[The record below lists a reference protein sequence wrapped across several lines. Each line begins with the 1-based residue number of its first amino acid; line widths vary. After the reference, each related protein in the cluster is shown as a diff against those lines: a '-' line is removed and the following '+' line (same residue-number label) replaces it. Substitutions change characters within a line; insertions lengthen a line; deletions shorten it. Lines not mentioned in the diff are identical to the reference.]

1 MKKNYKLLA
10 TLVLSGLAGAAF
22 GVLPAEA
29 AVTVRSADGTEKS
42 LTETEFTSLYGNTH
56 THSTSGNT
64 VSISGEGTVTL
75 KGETVSPGGL
85 SYAATANTLA
95 GAYTLESKD
104 ASNNKLSV
112 TDGASV
118 SFSNA
123 LDNWIAGGISMKGAA
138 SGNQVTLSG
147 VSLNLPDDTSSLEI
161 AGGVSVSGASASAGA
176 SGNTVTLSNSTAQS
190 SYIYGGYMEYH
201 GDTSAK
207 ADAVAGVNH
216 NTVTLTNTSVSG
228 TRVYG
233 GYVSNSSSAPA
244 LNASSNTVEI
254 SNTAEKEYG
263 VFTVT
268 GGYTK
273 YGDANDNTVKITG
286 TKVTDDDEIYLTSV
300 SSDITGGETGSG
312 NADGNTVTLDTIT
325 SSGIVYGG
333 RVGNGNNVVATVNMS
348 VLPVSAEEST
358 ETDTSTEADPISTS
372 ASSNSVTITGSQV
385 EGVYGGY
392 MQYYGDTSA
401 EADAVAGVNHNTVT
415 LTNTSA
421 SGTSVY
427 GGYVLSSGSAP
438 ALNASS
444 NTVEISNTAEKEYG
458 VSTVTGG
465 YTGYGDAND
474 NTVKITGTKVTDDDE
489 IYLTSVS
496 SDITGGET
504 ESGNADGNTVTLDTI
519 TSSGIVYGGRAG
531 NCNNV
536 PEAVLMSVLA
546 VSEEESTETD
556 TSTEADPISTSAS
569 SNSVTIT
576 GSQVKGVYGGV
587 GQIGSAKGNI
597 VTITDSSVEMEAVG
611 GETGY
616 MMNCI
621 TQPGQLKDAENNQ
634 VIVNGSSTI
643 GTVVGGEAA
652 AANTFDEEYGKV
664 QTSGKSSGN
673 TVTINDGTVKNS
685 VLGGRSAMSDA
696 IGNTVNIAGGIIGT
710 ESSGTGEADDNA
722 IAIAGGFAE
731 KGQANNNTVNITGGT
746 LGAMMSL
753 YGGYSE
759 KGSSSNTLNL
769 HTKGNTVKNLNYFQ
783 NLNFYVPEGTAAG
796 ETMVTVTGNADV
808 SKAVIQAGIEKTT
821 KLAPGQAI
829 NLIYDAGGIKTDGTS
844 YSMMSGKDIVSD
856 AGFVDRKAA
865 VKKQDDNTIVV
876 YVPKDE
882 KGTIHPDTKI
892 IPEDR
897 ENGINTIKNA
907 GDLVSNAAEGAWKE
921 DHDVDAKFVPYAI
934 VGGYDLHYNTGS
946 YIDSNGMAANVGLI
960 RRIRRDGA
968 IDTVMPF
975 LEYGRSNYA
984 SFLDDGARGDGRQ
997 HYTGGGVLLRRD
1009 LDDGKY
1015 YEGAIRAG
1023 RLKGDFH
1030 GIIDSTALRYDSSA
1044 PYVAAQAGAGKI
1056 YAKDRDTYD
1065 LYGKFFWTHLGSDTA
1080 TIRNSRGEA
1089 KYEFDDINSYRTR
1102 LGMRWTRN
1110 FDKVRS
1116 LYAGIGWDY
1125 EFDSKARAFYDAYR
1139 TDTPTVK
1146 GSSEFLELGWKSKV
1160 TSDHPW
1166 GVDLKATGWTG
1177 KQEGG
1182 TLFATVSRSF

>member
-29 AVTVRSADGTEKS
+29 AVTVGSADGTEKS
-42 LTETEFTSLYGNTH
+42 LTDTEFTSLYGNKYTD
-56 THSTSGNT
+56 STSGNT
-64 VSISGEGTVTL
+64 VSISGEETVTL
-75 KGETVSPGGL
+75 KGETVSLGGS
-85 SYAATANTLA
+85 SYTASTLA
-95 GAYTLESKD
+95 GAYTLESGD

-118 SFSNA
+118 SFGNA
-123 LDNWIAGGISMKGAA
+123 TDNSIAGGISMKGAA

-147 VSLNLPDDTSSLEI
+147 VSLNVPDATTSSLKI

-190 SYIYGGYMEYH
+190 LYIYGIYGGYMQYY
-201 GDTSAK
+201 GDTSAE

-216 NTVTLTNTSVSG
+216 NTVTLTNSTAQSSYIYGIYGGYMEYYGDTSAEADTVAGVNHNTVTLTNTSASG
-228 TRVYG
+228 TSVYG
-233 GYVSNSSSAPA
+233 GYVLNSSSAPA

-268 GGYTK
+268 GGYTE
-273 YGDANDNTVKITG
+273 YGNANDNTVKITG
-286 TKVTDDDEIYLTSV
+286 TKSTDDDET
-300 SSDITGGETGSG
+300 
-312 NADGNTVTLDTIT
+312 
-325 SSGIVYGG
+325 
-333 RVGNGNNVVATVNMS
+333 
-348 VLPVSAEEST
+348 
-358 ETDTSTEADPISTS
+358 
-372 ASSNSVTITGSQV
+372 
-385 EGVYGGY
+385 
-392 MQYYGDTSA
+392 
-401 EADAVAGVNHNTVT
+401 
-415 LTNTSA
+415 
-421 SGTSVY
+421 
-427 GGYVLSSGSAP
+427 
-438 ALNASS
+438 
-444 NTVEISNTAEKEYG
+444 
-458 VSTVTGG
+458 
-465 YTGYGDAND
+465 
-474 NTVKITGTKVTDDDE
+474 
-489 IYLTSVS
+489 YLTSVS

-531 NCNNV
+531 KNGNNV
-536 PEAVLMSVLA
+536 PQAVLMSVLA
-546 VSEEESTETD
+546 VSAEESTETD

-611 GETGY
+611 GETGD
-616 MMNCI
+616 MVGWI
-621 TQPGQLKDAENNQ
+621 TQPGQPKDAENNQ

-643 GTVVGGEAA
+643 GTVVGGAA
-652 AANTFDEEYGKV
+652 AANTFDEKNDEV

-685 VLGGRSAMSDA
+685 VLGGHSAMSDA

-722 IAIAGGFAE
+722 IAGGFAE
-731 KGQANNNTVNITGGT
+731 EGQANNNTVNITGGT

-759 KGSSSNTLNL
+759 KGSSGNTLNL
-769 HTKGNTVKNLNYFQ
+769 HTKGNIVKNLGYFQ

>member
-29 AVTVRSADGTEKS
+29 AVTVGPVDGTEKP
-42 LTETEFTSLYGNTH
+42 LTNTEFTSLYGNTY
-56 THSTSGNT
+56 TGSTSGNT

-75 KGETVSPGGL
+75 
-85 SYAATANTLA
+85 NTLA
-95 GAYTLESKD
+95 GAYTLESGD

-123 LDNWIAGGISMKGAA
+123 TDNWIAGGRSMKGAA

-147 VSLNLPDDTSSLEI
+147 VSLNLPDATPSSLKI
-161 AGGVSVSGASASAGA
+161 AGG
-176 SGNTVTLSNSTAQS
+176 
-190 SYIYGGYMEYH
+190 
-201 GDTSAK
+201 
-207 ADAVAGVNH
+207 
-216 NTVTLTNTSVSG
+216 
-228 TRVYG
+228 
-233 GYVSNSSSAPA
+233 
-244 LNASSNTVEI
+244 
-254 SNTAEKEYG
+254 
-263 VFTVT
+263 
-268 GGYTK
+268 
-273 YGDANDNTVKITG
+273 
-286 TKVTDDDEIYLTSV
+286 
-300 SSDITGGETGSG
+300 ETESG

-385 EGVYGGY
+385 EGVYGGYMQYYGDTSAEADAVAGVNHNTVTLTNSTAQSSYIYGGYMQYYGDTSAEADAVAGVNHNTVTLTNSTAQSSYIYGGY

-519 TSSGIVYGGRAG
+519 TSSGIVYGGRVG
-531 NCNNV
+531 NGNNV
-536 PEAVLMSVLA
+536 VATVNMSVLP
-546 VSEEESTETD
+546 VSAEESTETD

-616 MMNCI
+616 MVGWI

-652 AANTFDEEYGKV
+652 AANTFDEKNGEV

-685 VLGGRSAMSDA
+685 VLGGHSAMSDA

-722 IAIAGGFAE
+722 IAGGFAE
-731 KGQANNNTVNITGGT
+731 EGQANNNTVNITGGT

-759 KGSSSNTLNL
+759 KGSSGNTLNL
-769 HTKGNTVKNLNYFQ
+769 HTKGNTVKNLGYFQ

>member
-29 AVTVRSADGTEKS
+29 AVTVGSADGTEKS
-42 LTETEFTSLYGNTH
+42 LTNTEFTSLYGNKYTD
-56 THSTSGNT
+56 STSGNT

-75 KGETVSPGGL
+75 KGETVSPGGS
-85 SYAATANTLA
+85 SYTASTLA
-95 GAYTLESKD
+95 GAYTLESGD

-123 LDNWIAGGISMKGAA
+123 TDNWIAGGISMKGAA

-147 VSLNLPDDTSSLEI
+147 VSLNLPDATTSSLKI
-161 AGGVSVSGASASAGA
+161 AGGVSGASASASA

-190 SYIYGGYMEYH
+190 SYIYGGYGGYMEYY
-201 GDTSAK
+201 GDTSAEADAGVNHNTVTLTNSTAQSSYIYGGYMEYYGDTSAEADAVAGVNHNTVTLTNSTAQSSDIYGGYMK
-207 ADAVAGVNH
+207 YYGDTSAEADAVAGVNH
-216 NTVTLTNTSVSG
+216 NTVTLTNTSASG

-233 GYVSNSSSAPA
+233 GGVYGGYVVPTIATF
-244 LNASSNTVEI
+244 LNDSSNTVEI
-254 SNTAEKEYG
+254 SNTAEKKYG
-263 VFTVT
+263 VST
-268 GGYTK
+268 
-273 YGDANDNTVKITG
+273 
-286 TKVTDDDEIYLTSV
+286 
-300 SSDITGGETGSG
+300 
-312 NADGNTVTLDTIT
+312 
-325 SSGIVYGG
+325 
-333 RVGNGNNVVATVNMS
+333 
-348 VLPVSAEEST
+348 EEST

-385 EGVYGGY
+385 E
-392 MQYYGDTSA
+392 
-401 EADAVAGVNHNTVT
+401 
-415 LTNTSA
+415 
-421 SGTSVY
+421 
-427 GGYVLSSGSAP
+427 
-438 ALNASS
+438 
-444 NTVEISNTAEKEYG
+444 
-458 VSTVTGG
+458 
-465 YTGYGDAND
+465 
-474 NTVKITGTKVTDDDE
+474 
-489 IYLTSVS
+489 
-496 SDITGGET
+496 
-504 ESGNADGNTVTLDTI
+504 
-519 TSSGIVYGGRAG
+519 
-531 NCNNV
+531 
-536 PEAVLMSVLA
+536 
-546 VSEEESTETD
+546 
-556 TSTEADPISTSAS
+556 
-569 SNSVTIT
+569 
-576 GSQVKGVYGGV
+576 GVYGGV

-616 MMNCI
+616 MMNWI

-652 AANTFDEEYGKV
+652 AANTFDNEDKEYNEV

-685 VLGGRSAMSDA
+685 VLGGHSAMSDA

-710 ESSGTGEADDNA
+710 ESSGTGEADDN
-722 IAIAGGFAE
+722 AIAGGFAE

-759 KGSSSNTLNL
+759 KGSSGNTLNL
-769 HTKGNTVKNLNYFQ
+769 HTKGNTVKNLGYFQ

-865 VKKQDDNTIVV
+865 VKKQDDSTIVV

>member
-29 AVTVRSADGTEKS
+29 AVTVGPVDGTEKP
-42 LTETEFTSLYGNTH
+42 LTNTEFTSLYGNTY
-56 THSTSGNT
+56 TGSTSGNT

-75 KGETVSPGGL
+75 
-85 SYAATANTLA
+85 NTLA
-95 GAYTLESKD
+95 GAYTLESGD

-123 LDNWIAGGISMKGAA
+123 TDNWIAGGRSMKGAA

-147 VSLNLPDDTSSLEI
+147 VSLNLPDATPSSLKI
-161 AGGVSVSGASASAGA
+161 AGG
-176 SGNTVTLSNSTAQS
+176 
-190 SYIYGGYMEYH
+190 
-201 GDTSAK
+201 
-207 ADAVAGVNH
+207 
-216 NTVTLTNTSVSG
+216 
-228 TRVYG
+228 
-233 GYVSNSSSAPA
+233 
-244 LNASSNTVEI
+244 
-254 SNTAEKEYG
+254 
-263 VFTVT
+263 
-268 GGYTK
+268 
-273 YGDANDNTVKITG
+273 
-286 TKVTDDDEIYLTSV
+286 
-300 SSDITGGETGSG
+300 ETESG

-358 ETDTSTEADPISTS
+358 ETDTSKEADPISTS
-372 ASSNSVTITGSQV
+372 ASRNSVTITGSQV
-385 EGVYGGY
+385 E
-392 MQYYGDTSA
+392 
-401 EADAVAGVNHNTVT
+401 
-415 LTNTSA
+415 
-421 SGTSVY
+421 
-427 GGYVLSSGSAP
+427 
-438 ALNASS
+438 
-444 NTVEISNTAEKEYG
+444 
-458 VSTVTGG
+458 
-465 YTGYGDAND
+465 
-474 NTVKITGTKVTDDDE
+474 
-489 IYLTSVS
+489 
-496 SDITGGET
+496 
-504 ESGNADGNTVTLDTI
+504 
-519 TSSGIVYGGRAG
+519 
-531 NCNNV
+531 
-536 PEAVLMSVLA
+536 
-546 VSEEESTETD
+546 
-556 TSTEADPISTSAS
+556 
-569 SNSVTIT
+569 
-576 GSQVKGVYGGV
+576 GVYGGV

-611 GETGY
+611 GETGGW
-616 MMNCI
+616 I
-621 TQPGQLKDAENNQ
+621 RQPGQLKDAENNQ

-652 AANTFDEEYGKV
+652 AANTFYDGV

-685 VLGGRSAMSDA
+685 VLGGHSAMSDA

-710 ESSGTGEADDNA
+710 ESSGTADDN
-722 IAIAGGFAE
+722 AIAGGFAE
-731 KGQANNNTVNITGGT
+731 EGQANNNTVNITGGT

-769 HTKGNTVKNLNYFQ
+769 HTKGNTVKNLGYFQ

-1116 LYAGIGWDY
+1116 LYVGIGWDY

>member
-1 MKKNYKLLA
+1 MPEASLLA
-10 TLVLSGLAGAAF
+10 TFVLSGLAGAAF

-29 AVTVRSADGTEKS
+29 AVTVRSADGTETS
-42 LTETEFTSLYGNTH
+42 LTKTEFTGTSLYGNTY
-56 THSTSGNT
+56 TNST
-64 VSISGEGTVTL
+64 
-75 KGETVSPGGL
+75 
-85 SYAATANTLA
+85 
-95 GAYTLESKD
+95 
-104 ASNNKLSV
+104 
-112 TDGASV
+112 
-118 SFSNA
+118 
-123 LDNWIAGGISMKGAA
+123 
-138 SGNQVTLSG
+138 
-147 VSLNLPDDTSSLEI
+147 
-161 AGGVSVSGASASAGA
+161 

-190 SYIYGGYMEYH
+190 SDIYGGYMEYN
-201 GDTSAK
+201 GDTSAE

-216 NTVTLTNTSVSG
+216 NTVTLTNSTAQSSYI
-228 TRVYG
+228 YG
-233 GYVSNSSSAPA
+233 G
-244 LNASSNTVEI
+244 
-254 SNTAEKEYG
+254 
-263 VFTVT
+263 
-268 GGYTK
+268 
-273 YGDANDNTVKITG
+273 
-286 TKVTDDDEIYLTSV
+286 
-300 SSDITGGETGSG
+300 
-312 NADGNTVTLDTIT
+312 
-325 SSGIVYGG
+325 
-333 RVGNGNNVVATVNMS
+333 
-348 VLPVSAEEST
+348 
-358 ETDTSTEADPISTS
+358 
-372 ASSNSVTITGSQV
+372 
-385 EGVYGGY
+385 YGGY
-392 MQYYGDTSA
+392 MEYYGDTSA

-421 SGTSVY
+421 SGTRVYGGLY
-427 GGYVLSSGSAP
+427 GGYVVPTIATF
-438 ALNASS
+438 LNDSS

-465 YTGYGDAND
+465 YTEYGDAND

-496 SDITGGET
+496 S
-504 ESGNADGNTVTLDTI
+504 
-519 TSSGIVYGGRAG
+519 
-531 NCNNV
+531 
-536 PEAVLMSVLA
+536 
-546 VSEEESTETD
+546 
-556 TSTEADPISTSAS
+556 
-569 SNSVTIT
+569 NSVTIT
-576 GSQVKGVYGGV
+576 GSQVEGVYGGV

-616 MMNCI
+616 MMNWI

-652 AANTFDEEYGKV
+652 AANTFDNEDKEYNEV
-664 QTSGKSSGN
+664 QTSGKSSGNTVGN

-685 VLGGRSAMSDA
+685 VLGGHSAMSDA

-710 ESSGTGEADDNA
+710 ESSGTGEADYN
-722 IAIAGGFAE
+722 AIAGGFAE

-759 KGSSSNTLNL
+759 KGSSGNTLNL
-769 HTKGNTVKNLNYFQ
+769 HTKGNTVKNLGYFQ

-1030 GIIDSTALRYDSSA
+1030 GIIDSTVLRYDSSA

>member
-29 AVTVRSADGTEKS
+29 AVTVGPVDGTEKP
-42 LTETEFTSLYGNTH
+42 LTNREFTSLYGNTY
-56 THSTSGNT
+56 TGSTSGNT

-75 KGETVSPGGL
+75 
-85 SYAATANTLA
+85 NTLA
-95 GAYTLESKD
+95 GAYTLESGD

-123 LDNWIAGGISMKGAA
+123 TDNWIAGGRSMKGAA

-147 VSLNLPDDTSSLEI
+147 VSLNLPDATPSSLKI
-161 AGGVSVSGASASAGA
+161 AGG
-176 SGNTVTLSNSTAQS
+176 
-190 SYIYGGYMEYH
+190 
-201 GDTSAK
+201 
-207 ADAVAGVNH
+207 
-216 NTVTLTNTSVSG
+216 
-228 TRVYG
+228 
-233 GYVSNSSSAPA
+233 
-244 LNASSNTVEI
+244 
-254 SNTAEKEYG
+254 
-263 VFTVT
+263 
-268 GGYTK
+268 
-273 YGDANDNTVKITG
+273 
-286 TKVTDDDEIYLTSV
+286 
-300 SSDITGGETGSG
+300 ETESG

-415 LTNTSA
+415 LTNSTAQSSYIYGIYGGYMQYYRDTSAEADAVAGVNHNTVTLTNTSA
-421 SGTSVY
+421 SGTRVYGGYMKYYGDTSAEADAGVNHNTVTLTNTSASGTRVYGGYMKYYGDTSAEADAGVNHNTVTLTNSTAQSSDIYGGYMQYYGDTSAEADAGVNHNTVTLTNTSASGTRVY
-427 GGYVLSSGSAP
+427 GGYVAAP
-438 ALNASS
+438 PPTLTFLNCSS
-444 NTVEISNTAEKEYG
+444 NTVEISNTAEKKYG
-458 VSTVTGG
+458 VST
-465 YTGYGDAND
+465 
-474 NTVKITGTKVTDDDE
+474 
-489 IYLTSVS
+489 
-496 SDITGGET
+496 
-504 ESGNADGNTVTLDTI
+504 
-519 TSSGIVYGGRAG
+519 
-531 NCNNV
+531 
-536 PEAVLMSVLA
+536 
-546 VSEEESTETD
+546 EESTETD

-576 GSQVKGVYGGV
+576 GSQVEGVYGGV

-611 GETGY
+611 GETGD
-616 MMNCI
+616 MVGWI

-643 GTVVGGEAA
+643 GTVVGETGDMVGWNTQPVQLKDAENNQVIVNGSSTIGTVAGGFA
-652 AANTFDEEYGKV
+652 EEGQANN
-664 QTSGKSSGN
+664 N

-685 VLGGRSAMSDA
+685 VLGGHSAMSDA

-722 IAIAGGFAE
+722 IAGGFAE
-731 KGQANNNTVNITGGT
+731 EGQANNNTVNITGGT

-759 KGSSSNTLNL
+759 KGSSSNALNL
-769 HTKGNTVKNLNYFQ
+769 HTKGNTVKNLGYFQ

-934 VGGYDLHYNTGS
+934 VVGYDLHYNTGS

>member
-1 MKKNYKLLA
+1 MEYYGD
-10 TLVLSGLAGAAF
+10 TS
-22 GVLPAEA
+22 AEA
-29 AVTVRSADGTEKS
+29 D
-42 LTETEFTSLYGNTH
+42 
-56 THSTSGNT
+56 
-64 VSISGEGTVTL
+64 
-75 KGETVSPGGL
+75 
-85 SYAATANTLA
+85 A
-95 GAYTLESKD
+95 GV
-104 ASNNKLSV
+104 NH
-112 TDGASV
+112 
-118 SFSNA
+118 
-123 LDNWIAGGISMKGAA
+123 
-138 SGNQVTLSG
+138 
-147 VSLNLPDDTSSLEI
+147 
-161 AGGVSVSGASASAGA
+161 
-176 SGNTVTLSNSTAQS
+176 NTVTLTNSTAQS
-190 SYIYGGYMEYH
+190 SDIYGGYMEYY
-201 GDTSAK
+201 GDTSAE
-207 ADAVAGVNH
+207 ADAGVNH
-216 NTVTLTNTSVSG
+216 NTVTLTNTSASG

-233 GYVSNSSSAPA
+233 GYVAQHPIPTL
-244 LNASSNTVEI
+244 LNYSSNTV
-254 SNTAEKEYG
+254 
-263 VFTVT
+263 
-268 GGYTK
+268 TK
-273 YGDANDNTVKITG
+273 
-286 TKVTDDDEIYLTSV
+286 
-300 SSDITGGETGSG
+300 
-312 NADGNTVTLDTIT
+312 
-325 SSGIVYGG
+325 
-333 RVGNGNNVVATVNMS
+333 
-348 VLPVSAEEST
+348 
-358 ETDTSTEADPISTS
+358 ADPISTS

-385 EGVYGGY
+385 EGVYGG
-392 MQYYGDTSA
+392 
-401 EADAVAGVNHNTVT
+401 
-415 LTNTSA
+415 
-421 SGTSVY
+421 
-427 GGYVLSSGSAP
+427 
-438 ALNASS
+438 
-444 NTVEISNTAEKEYG
+444 
-458 VSTVTGG
+458 
-465 YTGYGDAND
+465 
-474 NTVKITGTKVTDDDE
+474 
-489 IYLTSVS
+489 
-496 SDITGGET
+496 
-504 ESGNADGNTVTLDTI
+504 
-519 TSSGIVYGGRAG
+519 
-531 NCNNV
+531 
-536 PEAVLMSVLA
+536 
-546 VSEEESTETD
+546 
-556 TSTEADPISTSAS
+556 
-569 SNSVTIT
+569 
-576 GSQVKGVYGGV
+576 V
-587 GQIGSAKGNI
+587 GQIGSAK
-597 VTITDSSVEMEAVG
+597 
-611 GETGY
+611 
-616 MMNCI
+616 
-621 TQPGQLKDAENNQ
+621 
-634 VIVNGSSTI
+634 
-643 GTVVGGEAA
+643 
-652 AANTFDEEYGKV
+652 
-664 QTSGKSSGN
+664 GN

-685 VLGGRSAMSDA
+685 VLGGHSAMSDA

-722 IAIAGGFAE
+722 IAGGFAE
-731 KGQANNNTVNITGGT
+731 EGQANNNTVNITGGT

-759 KGSSSNTLNL
+759 KGSSNTLNL
-769 HTKGNTVKNLNYFQ
+769 HTKGNTVENLGYFQ

-829 NLIYDAGGIKTDGTS
+829 NLIYDADGIKTDGTS

>member
-1 MKKNYKLLA
+1 M
-10 TLVLSGLAGAAF
+10 
-22 GVLPAEA
+22 
-29 AVTVRSADGTEKS
+29 
-42 LTETEFTSLYGNTH
+42 
-56 THSTSGNT
+56 
-64 VSISGEGTVTL
+64 
-75 KGETVSPGGL
+75 
-85 SYAATANTLA
+85 
-95 GAYTLESKD
+95 
-104 ASNNKLSV
+104 
-112 TDGASV
+112 
-118 SFSNA
+118 
-123 LDNWIAGGISMKGAA
+123 
-138 SGNQVTLSG
+138 
-147 VSLNLPDDTSSLEI
+147 
-161 AGGVSVSGASASAGA
+161 
-176 SGNTVTLSNSTAQS
+176 
-190 SYIYGGYMEYH
+190 
-201 GDTSAK
+201 
-207 ADAVAGVNH
+207 
-216 NTVTLTNTSVSG
+216 
-228 TRVYG
+228 
-233 GYVSNSSSAPA
+233 
-244 LNASSNTVEI
+244 
-254 SNTAEKEYG
+254 
-263 VFTVT
+263 
-268 GGYTK
+268 
-273 YGDANDNTVKITG
+273 
-286 TKVTDDDEIYLTSV
+286 
-300 SSDITGGETGSG
+300 
-312 NADGNTVTLDTIT
+312 
-325 SSGIVYGG
+325 
-333 RVGNGNNVVATVNMS
+333 
-348 VLPVSAEEST
+348 
-358 ETDTSTEADPISTS
+358 
-372 ASSNSVTITGSQV
+372 
-385 EGVYGGY
+385 
-392 MQYYGDTSA
+392 
-401 EADAVAGVNHNTVT
+401 
-415 LTNTSA
+415 
-421 SGTSVY
+421 
-427 GGYVLSSGSAP
+427 
-438 ALNASS
+438 
-444 NTVEISNTAEKEYG
+444 YG

-474 NTVKITGTKVTDDDE
+474 NTVKITGTKGTDDDE

-519 TSSGIVYGGRAG
+519 TSSGIVYGGRAVKG
-531 NCNNV
+531 NNF

-546 VSEEESTETD
+546 VSPEGSTETD
-556 TSTEADPISTSAS
+556 TSAS

-616 MMNCI
+616 MMNWI

-643 GTVVGGEAA
+643 GTVVGGVGQIGSA
-652 AANTFDEEYGKV
+652 K
-664 QTSGKSSGN
+664 GN
-673 TVTINDGTVKNS
+673 IVTINDGTVKNS
-685 VLGGRSAMSDA
+685 VLGGHSAMSDA

-710 ESSGTGEADDNA
+710 ESSGTGKADDN
-722 IAIAGGFAE
+722 AIAGGFAE
-731 KGQANNNTVNITGGT
+731 EGQANNNTVNITGGT

-759 KGSSSNTLNL
+759 KGSSGNTLNL
-769 HTKGNTVKNLNYFQ
+769 HTKGNTVKNLGYFQ

>member
-29 AVTVRSADGTEKS
+29 AVTVGPVDGTEKP
-42 LTETEFTSLYGNTH
+42 LTNTEFTSLYGNTY
-56 THSTSGNT
+56 TGSTSGNT

-75 KGETVSPGGL
+75 
-85 SYAATANTLA
+85 NTLA
-95 GAYTLESKD
+95 GAYTLESGD

-123 LDNWIAGGISMKGAA
+123 TDNWIAGGRSMKGAA

-147 VSLNLPDDTSSLEI
+147 VSLNLPDATPSSLKI
-161 AGGVSVSGASASAGA
+161 AGG
-176 SGNTVTLSNSTAQS
+176 
-190 SYIYGGYMEYH
+190 
-201 GDTSAK
+201 
-207 ADAVAGVNH
+207 
-216 NTVTLTNTSVSG
+216 
-228 TRVYG
+228 
-233 GYVSNSSSAPA
+233 
-244 LNASSNTVEI
+244 
-254 SNTAEKEYG
+254 
-263 VFTVT
+263 
-268 GGYTK
+268 
-273 YGDANDNTVKITG
+273 
-286 TKVTDDDEIYLTSV
+286 
-300 SSDITGGETGSG
+300 ETESG

-385 EGVYGGY
+385 EGVYGGYMQYYGDTSAEADAVAGVNHNTVTLTNSTAQSSDIYGGYMQYYRDTSAEADAVAGVNHNTVTLTNSTAQSSYIYGGY

-519 TSSGIVYGGRAG
+519 ASSGIVYGGRAG
-531 NCNNV
+531 NGNNV
-536 PEAVLMSVLA
+536 AEAVLMSVLA
-546 VSEEESTETD
+546 VSTEESTGTD

-616 MMNCI
+616 MVGWI

-652 AANTFDEEYGKV
+652 AANTFDEKNGEV

-685 VLGGRSAMSDA
+685 VLGGHSAMSDA

-722 IAIAGGFAE
+722 IAGGFAE
-731 KGQANNNTVNITGGT
+731 EGQANNNTVNITGGT

-759 KGSSSNTLNL
+759 KGSSGNTLNL
-769 HTKGNTVKNLNYFQ
+769 HTKGNTVKNLGYFQ

-865 VKKQDDNTIVV
+865 VKKQDDSTIVV

>member
-29 AVTVRSADGTEKS
+29 AVTVGPVDGTEKP
-42 LTETEFTSLYGNTH
+42 LTNTEFTSLYGNTY
-56 THSTSGNT
+56 TGSTSGNT

-75 KGETVSPGGL
+75 
-85 SYAATANTLA
+85 NTLA
-95 GAYTLESKD
+95 GAYTLESGD

-123 LDNWIAGGISMKGAA
+123 TDNWIAGGRSMKGAA

-147 VSLNLPDDTSSLEI
+147 VSLNLPDATPSSLKI
-161 AGGVSVSGASASAGA
+161 AGG
-176 SGNTVTLSNSTAQS
+176 
-190 SYIYGGYMEYH
+190 
-201 GDTSAK
+201 
-207 ADAVAGVNH
+207 
-216 NTVTLTNTSVSG
+216 
-228 TRVYG
+228 
-233 GYVSNSSSAPA
+233 
-244 LNASSNTVEI
+244 
-254 SNTAEKEYG
+254 
-263 VFTVT
+263 
-268 GGYTK
+268 
-273 YGDANDNTVKITG
+273 
-286 TKVTDDDEIYLTSV
+286 
-300 SSDITGGETGSG
+300 ETESG

-385 EGVYGGY
+385 EGVYGG
-392 MQYYGDTSA
+392 
-401 EADAVAGVNHNTVT
+401 
-415 LTNTSA
+415 
-421 SGTSVY
+421 
-427 GGYVLSSGSAP
+427 
-438 ALNASS
+438 
-444 NTVEISNTAEKEYG
+444 
-458 VSTVTGG
+458 
-465 YTGYGDAND
+465 
-474 NTVKITGTKVTDDDE
+474 
-489 IYLTSVS
+489 
-496 SDITGGET
+496 
-504 ESGNADGNTVTLDTI
+504 
-519 TSSGIVYGGRAG
+519 
-531 NCNNV
+531 
-536 PEAVLMSVLA
+536 
-546 VSEEESTETD
+546 
-556 TSTEADPISTSAS
+556 
-569 SNSVTIT
+569 
-576 GSQVKGVYGGV
+576 V

-616 MMNCI
+616 MVGWI

-652 AANTFDEEYGKV
+652 AANTFDFDNEDKEYNEV

-685 VLGGRSAMSDA
+685 VLGGHSAMSDA

-710 ESSGTGEADDNA
+710 ESSGTGEADDN
-722 IAIAGGFAE
+722 AIAGGFAE

-759 KGSSSNTLNL
+759 KGSSGNTLNL
-769 HTKGNTVKNLNYFQ
+769 HTKGNTVKNLGYFQ

-865 VKKQDDNTIVV
+865 VKKQDDSTIVV

>member
-29 AVTVRSADGTEKS
+29 AVTVGPVDGTEKP
-42 LTETEFTSLYGNTH
+42 LTNTEFTSLYGNTY
-56 THSTSGNT
+56 TGSTSGNT

-75 KGETVSPGGL
+75 
-85 SYAATANTLA
+85 NTLA
-95 GAYTLESKD
+95 GAYTLESGD

-123 LDNWIAGGISMKGAA
+123 TDNWIAGGRSMKGAA

-147 VSLNLPDDTSSLEI
+147 VSLNLPDATPSSLKI
-161 AGGVSVSGASASAGA
+161 AGG
-176 SGNTVTLSNSTAQS
+176 
-190 SYIYGGYMEYH
+190 
-201 GDTSAK
+201 
-207 ADAVAGVNH
+207 
-216 NTVTLTNTSVSG
+216 
-228 TRVYG
+228 
-233 GYVSNSSSAPA
+233 
-244 LNASSNTVEI
+244 
-254 SNTAEKEYG
+254 
-263 VFTVT
+263 
-268 GGYTK
+268 
-273 YGDANDNTVKITG
+273 
-286 TKVTDDDEIYLTSV
+286 
-300 SSDITGGETGSG
+300 ETESG

-465 YTGYGDAND
+465 YTGYGDANG

-519 TSSGIVYGGRAG
+519 ASSGIVYGGRAG
-531 NCNNV
+531 NGNNV
-536 PEAVLMSVLA
+536 AEAVLMSVLA
-546 VSEEESTETD
+546 VSTEESTGTD

-616 MMNCI
+616 MVGWI

-652 AANTFDEEYGKV
+652 AANTFDEKNGEV

-685 VLGGRSAMSDA
+685 VLGGHSAMSDA

-722 IAIAGGFAE
+722 IAGGFAE
-731 KGQANNNTVNITGGT
+731 EGQANNNTVNITGGT

-759 KGSSSNTLNL
+759 KGSSGNTLNL
-769 HTKGNTVKNLNYFQ
+769 HTKGNTVKNLGYFQ

>member
-1 MKKNYKLLA
+1 M
-10 TLVLSGLAGAAF
+10 
-22 GVLPAEA
+22 LPAEA
-29 AVTVRSADGTEKS
+29 AVTVGPVDGTEKP
-42 LTETEFTSLYGNTH
+42 LTNTEFTSLYGNTY
-56 THSTSGNT
+56 TGSTSGNT

-75 KGETVSPGGL
+75 
-85 SYAATANTLA
+85 NTLA
-95 GAYTLESKD
+95 GAYTLESGD

-123 LDNWIAGGISMKGAA
+123 TDNWIAGGRSMKGAA

-147 VSLNLPDDTSSLEI
+147 VSLNLPDATPSSLKI
-161 AGGVSVSGASASAGA
+161 AGG
-176 SGNTVTLSNSTAQS
+176 
-190 SYIYGGYMEYH
+190 
-201 GDTSAK
+201 
-207 ADAVAGVNH
+207 
-216 NTVTLTNTSVSG
+216 
-228 TRVYG
+228 
-233 GYVSNSSSAPA
+233 
-244 LNASSNTVEI
+244 
-254 SNTAEKEYG
+254 
-263 VFTVT
+263 
-268 GGYTK
+268 
-273 YGDANDNTVKITG
+273 
-286 TKVTDDDEIYLTSV
+286 
-300 SSDITGGETGSG
+300 ETESG

-519 TSSGIVYGGRAG
+519 ASSGIVYGGRAG
-531 NCNNV
+531 NGNNV
-536 PEAVLMSVLA
+536 AEAVLMSVLA
-546 VSEEESTETD
+546 VSTEESTGTD

-616 MMNCI
+616 MVGWI

-652 AANTFDEEYGKV
+652 AANTFDEKNGEV

-685 VLGGRSAMSDA
+685 VLGGHSAMSDA

-722 IAIAGGFAE
+722 IAGGFAE
-731 KGQANNNTVNITGGT
+731 EGQANNNTVNITGGT

-759 KGSSSNTLNL
+759 KGSSGNTLNL
-769 HTKGNTVKNLNYFQ
+769 HTKGNTVKNLGYFQ

>member
-29 AVTVRSADGTEKS
+29 AVTVGPVDGTEKP
-42 LTETEFTSLYGNTH
+42 LTNTEFTSLYGNTY
-56 THSTSGNT
+56 TGSTSGNT

-75 KGETVSPGGL
+75 
-85 SYAATANTLA
+85 NTLA
-95 GAYTLESKD
+95 GAYTLESGD

-123 LDNWIAGGISMKGAA
+123 TDNWIAGGRSMKGAA

-147 VSLNLPDDTSSLEI
+147 VSLNLPDATPSSLKI
-161 AGGVSVSGASASAGA
+161 AGG
-176 SGNTVTLSNSTAQS
+176 
-190 SYIYGGYMEYH
+190 
-201 GDTSAK
+201 
-207 ADAVAGVNH
+207 
-216 NTVTLTNTSVSG
+216 
-228 TRVYG
+228 
-233 GYVSNSSSAPA
+233 
-244 LNASSNTVEI
+244 
-254 SNTAEKEYG
+254 
-263 VFTVT
+263 
-268 GGYTK
+268 
-273 YGDANDNTVKITG
+273 
-286 TKVTDDDEIYLTSV
+286 
-300 SSDITGGETGSG
+300 ETESG

-385 EGVYGGY
+385 EGVYGGYMQYYGDTSAEADAVAGVNHNTVTLTNSTAQSSYIYGGY

-519 TSSGIVYGGRAG
+519 ASSGIVYGGRAG
-531 NCNNV
+531 NGNNV
-536 PEAVLMSVLA
+536 AEAVLMSVLA
-546 VSEEESTETD
+546 VSTEESTGTD

-616 MMNCI
+616 MVGWI

-652 AANTFDEEYGKV
+652 AANTFDEKNGEV

-685 VLGGRSAMSDA
+685 VLGGHSAMSDA

-722 IAIAGGFAE
+722 IAGGFAE
-731 KGQANNNTVNITGGT
+731 EGQANNNTVNITGGT

-759 KGSSSNTLNL
+759 KGSSGNTLNL
-769 HTKGNTVKNLNYFQ
+769 HTKGNTVKNLGYFQ

-865 VKKQDDNTIVV
+865 VKKQDDSTIVV

>member
-29 AVTVRSADGTEKS
+29 AVTVGSADGTEKS
-42 LTETEFTSLYGNTH
+42 LTNTEFTSLYGNKYTD
-56 THSTSGNT
+56 STSGNT

-75 KGETVSPGGL
+75 KGETVSPGGS
-85 SYAATANTLA
+85 SYTASTLA
-95 GAYTLESKD
+95 GAYTLESGD

-123 LDNWIAGGISMKGAA
+123 TGNWIAGGISMKGAA

-147 VSLNLPDDTSSLEI
+147 VSLNLPDATTSSLEI
-161 AGGVSVSGASASAGA
+161 AGGVSGASASASA

-190 SYIYGGYMEYH
+190 SYIYGGYME
-201 GDTSAK
+201 
-207 ADAVAGVNH
+207 
-216 NTVTLTNTSVSG
+216 
-228 TRVYG
+228 
-233 GYVSNSSSAPA
+233 
-244 LNASSNTVEI
+244 
-254 SNTAEKEYG
+254 
-263 VFTVT
+263 
-268 GGYTK
+268 
-273 YGDANDNTVKITG
+273 
-286 TKVTDDDEIYLTSV
+286 
-300 SSDITGGETGSG
+300 
-312 NADGNTVTLDTIT
+312 
-325 SSGIVYGG
+325 
-333 RVGNGNNVVATVNMS
+333 
-348 VLPVSAEEST
+348 
-358 ETDTSTEADPISTS
+358 
-372 ASSNSVTITGSQV
+372 
-385 EGVYGGY
+385 
-392 MQYYGDTSA
+392 YYGDTSA

-427 GGYVLSSGSAP
+427 GGYVSSSSSAP

-458 VSTVTGG
+458 VFTVTGG
-465 YTGYGDAND
+465 CTEYGDAND

-496 SDITGGET
+496 SDITGRET

-531 NCNNV
+531 NGNNV
-536 PEAVLMSVLA
+536 AEEAVLMSVLA
-546 VSEEESTETD
+546 VSAEESTETD

-611 GETGY
+611 GETGD
-616 MMNCI
+616 MVGWI

-652 AANTFDEEYGKV
+652 AANTFDEKYDEV

-685 VLGGRSAMSDA
+685 VLGGHSAMSDA

-722 IAIAGGFAE
+722 IAGGFAE
-731 KGQANNNTVNITGGT
+731 EGQANNNTVNITGGT

-769 HTKGNTVKNLNYFQ
+769 HTKGNTVKNLGYFQ

>member
-29 AVTVRSADGTEKS
+29 AVTVGPVDGTEKP
-42 LTETEFTSLYGNTH
+42 LTNTEFTSLYGNTY
-56 THSTSGNT
+56 TGSTSGNT

-75 KGETVSPGGL
+75 
-85 SYAATANTLA
+85 NTLA
-95 GAYTLESKD
+95 GAYTLESGD

-123 LDNWIAGGISMKGAA
+123 TDNWIAGGRSMKGAA

-147 VSLNLPDDTSSLEI
+147 VSLNLPDATPSSLKI
-161 AGGVSVSGASASAGA
+161 AGG
-176 SGNTVTLSNSTAQS
+176 
-190 SYIYGGYMEYH
+190 
-201 GDTSAK
+201 
-207 ADAVAGVNH
+207 
-216 NTVTLTNTSVSG
+216 
-228 TRVYG
+228 
-233 GYVSNSSSAPA
+233 
-244 LNASSNTVEI
+244 
-254 SNTAEKEYG
+254 
-263 VFTVT
+263 
-268 GGYTK
+268 
-273 YGDANDNTVKITG
+273 
-286 TKVTDDDEIYLTSV
+286 
-300 SSDITGGETGSG
+300 ETESG
-312 NADGNTVTLDTIT
+312 NADGNTVTLDTIA

-333 RVGNGNNVVATVNMS
+333 RAGNGNNVAEAVLMS
-348 VLPVSAEEST
+348 VLAVSTEEST
-358 ETDTSTEADPISTS
+358 GTDTSTEADPISTS

-385 EGVYGGY
+385 EGVYGGYMQYYGDTSAEADAVAGVNHNTVTLTNSTAQSSYIYGGY

-519 TSSGIVYGGRAG
+519 ASSGIVYGGRAG
-531 NCNNV
+531 NGNNV
-536 PEAVLMSVLA
+536 AEAVLMSVLA
-546 VSEEESTETD
+546 VSTEESTGTD

-616 MMNCI
+616 MVGWI

-652 AANTFDEEYGKV
+652 AANTFDEKNGEV

-685 VLGGRSAMSDA
+685 VLGGHSAMSDA

-722 IAIAGGFAE
+722 IAGGFAE
-731 KGQANNNTVNITGGT
+731 EGQANNNTVNITGGT

-759 KGSSSNTLNL
+759 KGSSGNTLNL
-769 HTKGNTVKNLNYFQ
+769 HTKGNTVKNLGYFQ

-1116 LYAGIGWDY
+1116 LYADIGWDY

>member
-29 AVTVRSADGTEKS
+29 AVTVGSADGTEKS
-42 LTETEFTSLYGNTH
+42 LTNTEFTSLYGNKYTD
-56 THSTSGNT
+56 STSGNT

-75 KGETVSPGGL
+75 KGETVSPGGS
-85 SYAATANTLA
+85 SYTDSTLA
-95 GAYTLESKD
+95 GAYTLESGD

-123 LDNWIAGGISMKGAA
+123 TGIWIAGGISMKGAA

-147 VSLNLPDDTSSLEI
+147 VSLNLPDATTSSLEI
-161 AGGVSVSGASASAGA
+161 AGGVSGASASASA

-190 SYIYGGYMEYH
+190 SCIYGGYIKYY
-201 GDTSAK
+201 GDTSAE

-216 NTVTLTNTSVSG
+216 NTVTLTNSTAQSSDIYGGYGGDMEYYGDTSAEADAGVNHNTVTLTNTSASG
-228 TRVYG
+228 TSVYG
-233 GYVSNSSSAPA
+233 GYVSSSSSAPA

-268 GGYTK
+268 GGCTE

-300 SSDITGGETGSG
+300 SGDITGGKTESG

-333 RVGNGNNVVATVNMS
+333 YGDYMGYYGDTSAEADAGVNHNTVTLTNSTAQSSYIYGGYMEYYGDTSAEADAVAGVNHNTVTLTNTSASGTRVYGGYVAQHPIPTLLNHSSNTVEISNTAEKKYG
-348 VLPVSAEEST
+348 VSTEEST

-385 EGVYGGY
+385 E
-392 MQYYGDTSA
+392 
-401 EADAVAGVNHNTVT
+401 
-415 LTNTSA
+415 
-421 SGTSVY
+421 
-427 GGYVLSSGSAP
+427 
-438 ALNASS
+438 
-444 NTVEISNTAEKEYG
+444 
-458 VSTVTGG
+458 
-465 YTGYGDAND
+465 
-474 NTVKITGTKVTDDDE
+474 
-489 IYLTSVS
+489 
-496 SDITGGET
+496 
-504 ESGNADGNTVTLDTI
+504 
-519 TSSGIVYGGRAG
+519 
-531 NCNNV
+531 
-536 PEAVLMSVLA
+536 
-546 VSEEESTETD
+546 
-556 TSTEADPISTSAS
+556 
-569 SNSVTIT
+569 
-576 GSQVKGVYGGV
+576 GVYGGV

-616 MMNCI
+616 MMNWI

-652 AANTFDEEYGKV
+652 AANTFDFDNEDKEYNEV
-664 QTSGKSSGN
+664 QTIGKSSGN

-685 VLGGRSAMSDA
+685 VLGGHSAMSDA

-710 ESSGTGEADDNA
+710 ESSGTGEADDN
-722 IAIAGGFAE
+722 AIAGGFAE

-759 KGSSSNTLNL
+759 KGSSGNTLNL
-769 HTKGNTVKNLNYFQ
+769 HTKGNTVKNLGYFQ

-856 AGFVDRKAA
+856 AGFVDRRAA
-865 VKKQDDNTIVV
+865 VKKQDDSTIVV

-1009 LDDGKY
+1009 IDDGKY

>member
-29 AVTVRSADGTEKS
+29 AVTVGPVDGTEKP
-42 LTETEFTSLYGNTH
+42 LTNTEFTSLYGNTY
-56 THSTSGNT
+56 TGSTSGNT

-75 KGETVSPGGL
+75 
-85 SYAATANTLA
+85 NTLA
-95 GAYTLESKD
+95 GAYTLESGD

-123 LDNWIAGGISMKGAA
+123 TDNWIAGGRSMKGAA

-147 VSLNLPDDTSSLEI
+147 VSLNLPDATPSSLKI
-161 AGGVSVSGASASAGA
+161 AGG
-176 SGNTVTLSNSTAQS
+176 
-190 SYIYGGYMEYH
+190 
-201 GDTSAK
+201 
-207 ADAVAGVNH
+207 
-216 NTVTLTNTSVSG
+216 
-228 TRVYG
+228 
-233 GYVSNSSSAPA
+233 
-244 LNASSNTVEI
+244 
-254 SNTAEKEYG
+254 
-263 VFTVT
+263 
-268 GGYTK
+268 
-273 YGDANDNTVKITG
+273 
-286 TKVTDDDEIYLTSV
+286 
-300 SSDITGGETGSG
+300 ETESG

-392 MQYYGDTSA
+392 MQYYRDTSAEADAVAGVNHNTVTLTNTSASGTRVYGGDMEYYGDTSAEADAGVNHNTVTLTNSTAQSSYIYGGYMEYYGDTSA

-421 SGTSVY
+421 SGTRVY
-427 GGYVLSSGSAP
+427 GGYVAP
-438 ALNASS
+438 LTIVTFLNDSS
-444 NTVEISNTAEKEYG
+444 NTVEISNTAEKKYG
-458 VSTVTGG
+458 VST
-465 YTGYGDAND
+465 
-474 NTVKITGTKVTDDDE
+474 
-489 IYLTSVS
+489 
-496 SDITGGET
+496 
-504 ESGNADGNTVTLDTI
+504 
-519 TSSGIVYGGRAG
+519 
-531 NCNNV
+531 
-536 PEAVLMSVLA
+536 
-546 VSEEESTETD
+546 EESTETD

-576 GSQVKGVYGGV
+576 GSQVEGVYGGV

-616 MMNCI
+616 MMNGI

-652 AANTFDEEYGKV
+652 AANTFDNEDKEDNEV

-685 VLGGRSAMSDA
+685 VLGGHSAMSDA

-722 IAIAGGFAE
+722 IAGGFAE
-731 KGQANNNTVNITGGT
+731 EGQANNNTVNITGGT

-759 KGSSSNTLNL
+759 KGSSGNTLNL
-769 HTKGNTVKNLNYFQ
+769 HTKGNTVKNLGYFQ

-856 AGFVDRKAA
+856 AGFVDRRAA
-865 VKKQDDNTIVV
+865 VKKQDDSTIVV

>member
-29 AVTVRSADGTEKS
+29 AVTVRSADGTETS
-42 LTETEFTSLYGNTH
+42 LTKTEFTSLYGNTY
-56 THSTSGNT
+56 TKSTSGNT

-75 KGETVSPGGL
+75 KGETVSPGGS
-85 SYAATANTLA
+85 SYTASTLA
-95 GAYTLESKD
+95 GAYAYALESGD

-118 SFSNA
+118 SFSNDT
-123 LDNWIAGGISMKGAA
+123 DNWIAGGISMKGAA

-147 VSLNLPDDTSSLEI
+147 VSLNLPDASLKI
-161 AGGVSVSGASASAGA
+161 AGGVSWASASASA

-190 SYIYGGYMEYH
+190 SDIYGGYVL
-201 GDTSAK
+201 S
-207 ADAVAGVNH
+207 
-216 NTVTLTNTSVSG
+216 
-228 TRVYG
+228 
-233 GYVSNSSSAPA
+233 SSSAPA

-268 GGYTK
+268 GGCTE

-300 SSDITGGETGSG
+300 SGDITGGETESG

-333 RVGNGNNVVATVNMS
+333 RAGNGNNVAEQAVHMS
-348 VLPVSAEEST
+348 VLAVSTEEST

-385 EGVYGGY
+385 EGVYGG
-392 MQYYGDTSA
+392 
-401 EADAVAGVNHNTVT
+401 
-415 LTNTSA
+415 
-421 SGTSVY
+421 
-427 GGYVLSSGSAP
+427 
-438 ALNASS
+438 
-444 NTVEISNTAEKEYG
+444 
-458 VSTVTGG
+458 
-465 YTGYGDAND
+465 
-474 NTVKITGTKVTDDDE
+474 
-489 IYLTSVS
+489 
-496 SDITGGET
+496 
-504 ESGNADGNTVTLDTI
+504 
-519 TSSGIVYGGRAG
+519 
-531 NCNNV
+531 
-536 PEAVLMSVLA
+536 
-546 VSEEESTETD
+546 
-556 TSTEADPISTSAS
+556 
-569 SNSVTIT
+569 
-576 GSQVKGVYGGV
+576 V

-616 MMNCI
+616 MMSWI

-652 AANTFDEEYGKV
+652 AANTFDFDNEDKEYNEV

-685 VLGGRSAMSDA
+685 VLGGHSAMSDA

-710 ESSGTGEADDNA
+710 ESSGTGEADDN
-722 IAIAGGFAE
+722 AIAGGFAE

-759 KGSSSNTLNL
+759 KGSSGNTLNL
-769 HTKGNTVKNLNYFQ
+769 HTKGNTVKNLGYFQ

-865 VKKQDDNTIVV
+865 VKKQDDSTIVV

-1116 LYAGIGWDY
+1116 LYVGIGWDY

>member
-1 MKKNYKLLA
+1 MQY
-10 TLVLSGLAGAAF
+10 
-22 GVLPAEA
+22 
-29 AVTVRSADGTEKS
+29 
-42 LTETEFTSLYGNTH
+42 Y
-56 THSTSGNT
+56 
-64 VSISGEGTVTL
+64 
-75 KGETVSPGGL
+75 
-85 SYAATANTLA
+85 
-95 GAYTLESKD
+95 
-104 ASNNKLSV
+104 
-112 TDGASV
+112 
-118 SFSNA
+118 
-123 LDNWIAGGISMKGAA
+123 
-138 SGNQVTLSG
+138 
-147 VSLNLPDDTSSLEI
+147 
-161 AGGVSVSGASASAGA
+161 
-176 SGNTVTLSNSTAQS
+176 
-190 SYIYGGYMEYH
+190 
-201 GDTSAK
+201 GDTSAE

-216 NTVTLTNTSVSG
+216 NTVTLTNSTAQSSYIYGIYGGYMEYYGDTSAEADTVAGVNHNTVTLTNTSASG
-228 TRVYG
+228 TSVYG
-233 GYVSNSSSAPA
+233 GYVLNSSSAPA

-268 GGYTK
+268 GGYTE
-273 YGDANDNTVKITG
+273 YGNANDNTVKITG
-286 TKVTDDDEIYLTSV
+286 TKSTDDDET
-300 SSDITGGETGSG
+300 
-312 NADGNTVTLDTIT
+312 
-325 SSGIVYGG
+325 
-333 RVGNGNNVVATVNMS
+333 
-348 VLPVSAEEST
+348 
-358 ETDTSTEADPISTS
+358 
-372 ASSNSVTITGSQV
+372 
-385 EGVYGGY
+385 
-392 MQYYGDTSA
+392 
-401 EADAVAGVNHNTVT
+401 
-415 LTNTSA
+415 
-421 SGTSVY
+421 
-427 GGYVLSSGSAP
+427 
-438 ALNASS
+438 
-444 NTVEISNTAEKEYG
+444 
-458 VSTVTGG
+458 
-465 YTGYGDAND
+465 
-474 NTVKITGTKVTDDDE
+474 
-489 IYLTSVS
+489 YLTSVS

-531 NCNNV
+531 KNGNNV
-536 PEAVLMSVLA
+536 PQAVLMSVLA
-546 VSEEESTETD
+546 VSAEESTETD

-611 GETGY
+611 GETGD
-616 MMNCI
+616 MVGWI
-621 TQPGQLKDAENNQ
+621 TQPGQPKDAENNQ

-643 GTVVGGEAA
+643 GTVVGGAA
-652 AANTFDEEYGKV
+652 AANTFDEKNDEV

-685 VLGGRSAMSDA
+685 VLGGHSAMSDA

-722 IAIAGGFAE
+722 IAGGFAE
-731 KGQANNNTVNITGGT
+731 EGQANNNTVNITGGT

-759 KGSSSNTLNL
+759 KGSSGNTLNL
-769 HTKGNTVKNLNYFQ
+769 HTKGNIVKNLGYFQ

>member
-29 AVTVRSADGTEKS
+29 AVTVGPVDGTEKP
-42 LTETEFTSLYGNTH
+42 LTNTEFTSLYGNTY
-56 THSTSGNT
+56 TGSTSGNT

-75 KGETVSPGGL
+75 
-85 SYAATANTLA
+85 NTLA
-95 GAYTLESKD
+95 GAYTLESGD

-123 LDNWIAGGISMKGAA
+123 TDNWIAGGRSMKGAA

-147 VSLNLPDDTSSLEI
+147 VSLNLPDATPSSLKI
-161 AGGVSVSGASASAGA
+161 AGG
-176 SGNTVTLSNSTAQS
+176 
-190 SYIYGGYMEYH
+190 
-201 GDTSAK
+201 
-207 ADAVAGVNH
+207 
-216 NTVTLTNTSVSG
+216 
-228 TRVYG
+228 
-233 GYVSNSSSAPA
+233 
-244 LNASSNTVEI
+244 
-254 SNTAEKEYG
+254 
-263 VFTVT
+263 
-268 GGYTK
+268 
-273 YGDANDNTVKITG
+273 
-286 TKVTDDDEIYLTSV
+286 
-300 SSDITGGETGSG
+300 ETESG
-312 NADGNTVTLDTIT
+312 NADGNTVTLDTIA

-333 RVGNGNNVVATVNMS
+333 RAGNGNNVAEAVLMS
-348 VLPVSAEEST
+348 VLAVSTEEST
-358 ETDTSTEADPISTS
+358 GTDTSTEADPISTS

-385 EGVYGGY
+385 EGVYGGYMQYYGDTSAEADAVAGVNHNTVTLTNSTAQSSYIYGIYGGYMQYYRDTSAEADAVAGVNHNTVTLTNSTAQSSYIYGGY

-519 TSSGIVYGGRAG
+519 ASSGIVYGGRAG
-531 NCNNV
+531 NGNNV
-536 PEAVLMSVLA
+536 AEAVLMSVLA
-546 VSEEESTETD
+546 VSTEESTGTD

-616 MMNCI
+616 MVGWI

-652 AANTFDEEYGKV
+652 AANTFDEKNGEV

-685 VLGGRSAMSDA
+685 VLGGHSAMSDA

-722 IAIAGGFAE
+722 IAGGFAE
-731 KGQANNNTVNITGGT
+731 EGQANNNTVNITGGT

-759 KGSSSNTLNL
+759 KGSSGNTLNL
-769 HTKGNTVKNLNYFQ
+769 HTKGNTVKNLGYFQ

>member
-29 AVTVRSADGTEKS
+29 AVTVGPVDGTEKP
-42 LTETEFTSLYGNTH
+42 LTNTEFTSLYGNTY
-56 THSTSGNT
+56 TGSTSGNT

-75 KGETVSPGGL
+75 
-85 SYAATANTLA
+85 NTLA
-95 GAYTLESKD
+95 GAYTLESGD

-123 LDNWIAGGISMKGAA
+123 TDNWIAGGRSMKGAA

-147 VSLNLPDDTSSLEI
+147 VSLNLLDATPSSLKI
-161 AGGVSVSGASASAGA
+161 AGG
-176 SGNTVTLSNSTAQS
+176 
-190 SYIYGGYMEYH
+190 
-201 GDTSAK
+201 
-207 ADAVAGVNH
+207 
-216 NTVTLTNTSVSG
+216 
-228 TRVYG
+228 
-233 GYVSNSSSAPA
+233 
-244 LNASSNTVEI
+244 
-254 SNTAEKEYG
+254 
-263 VFTVT
+263 
-268 GGYTK
+268 
-273 YGDANDNTVKITG
+273 
-286 TKVTDDDEIYLTSV
+286 
-300 SSDITGGETGSG
+300 ETESG

-385 EGVYGGY
+385 EGVYGG
-392 MQYYGDTSA
+392 
-401 EADAVAGVNHNTVT
+401 
-415 LTNTSA
+415 
-421 SGTSVY
+421 
-427 GGYVLSSGSAP
+427 
-438 ALNASS
+438 
-444 NTVEISNTAEKEYG
+444 
-458 VSTVTGG
+458 
-465 YTGYGDAND
+465 
-474 NTVKITGTKVTDDDE
+474 
-489 IYLTSVS
+489 
-496 SDITGGET
+496 
-504 ESGNADGNTVTLDTI
+504 
-519 TSSGIVYGGRAG
+519 
-531 NCNNV
+531 
-536 PEAVLMSVLA
+536 
-546 VSEEESTETD
+546 
-556 TSTEADPISTSAS
+556 
-569 SNSVTIT
+569 
-576 GSQVKGVYGGV
+576 V

-597 VTITDSSVEMEAVG
+597 VTITDSSVEMKAVG

-616 MMNCI
+616 MMNWI

-652 AANTFDEEYGKV
+652 AANTFDSEHNEV
-664 QTSGKSSGN
+664 QTTSGKSSGN

-685 VLGGRSAMSDA
+685 VLGGHSAMSDA

-710 ESSGTGEADDNA
+710 ESSGTGEADDN
-722 IAIAGGFAE
+722 AIAGGFAE

-759 KGSSSNTLNL
+759 KGSSGNTLNL
-769 HTKGNTVKNLNYFQ
+769 HTKGNTVKNLGYFQ

-865 VKKQDDNTIVV
+865 VKKQDDSTIVV

>member
-1 MKKNYKLLA
+1 
-10 TLVLSGLAGAAF
+10 
-22 GVLPAEA
+22 
-29 AVTVRSADGTEKS
+29 
-42 LTETEFTSLYGNTH
+42 
-56 THSTSGNT
+56 
-64 VSISGEGTVTL
+64 
-75 KGETVSPGGL
+75 
-85 SYAATANTLA
+85 
-95 GAYTLESKD
+95 
-104 ASNNKLSV
+104 
-112 TDGASV
+112 
-118 SFSNA
+118 
-123 LDNWIAGGISMKGAA
+123 MKGAA

-147 VSLNLPDDTSSLEI
+147 VSLNLPDATPSSLKI
-161 AGGVSVSGASASAGA
+161 AGG
-176 SGNTVTLSNSTAQS
+176 
-190 SYIYGGYMEYH
+190 
-201 GDTSAK
+201 
-207 ADAVAGVNH
+207 
-216 NTVTLTNTSVSG
+216 
-228 TRVYG
+228 
-233 GYVSNSSSAPA
+233 
-244 LNASSNTVEI
+244 
-254 SNTAEKEYG
+254 
-263 VFTVT
+263 
-268 GGYTK
+268 
-273 YGDANDNTVKITG
+273 
-286 TKVTDDDEIYLTSV
+286 
-300 SSDITGGETGSG
+300 ETESG

-427 GGYVLSSGSAP
+427 GGYVLSSSSAP

-465 YTGYGDAND
+465 YTEYGDAND

-519 TSSGIVYGGRAG
+519 TSSGIVYGGRVG
-531 NCNNV
+531 NGNNV
-536 PEAVLMSVLA
+536 VATVNMSVLP
-546 VSEEESTETD
+546 VSAEESTETD

-611 GETGY
+611 GETGD
-616 MMNCI
+616 MVGWI

-652 AANTFDEEYGKV
+652 AANTFDEKYDEV

-685 VLGGRSAMSDA
+685 VLGGHSAMSDA

-722 IAIAGGFAE
+722 IAGGFAE
-731 KGQANNNTVNITGGT
+731 EGQANNNTVNITGGT

-769 HTKGNTVKNLNYFQ
+769 HTKGNTVKNLGYFQ

>member
-29 AVTVRSADGTEKS
+29 AVTVGPVDGTEKP
-42 LTETEFTSLYGNTH
+42 LTNTEFTSLYGNTY
-56 THSTSGNT
+56 TGSTSGNT

-75 KGETVSPGGL
+75 
-85 SYAATANTLA
+85 NTLA
-95 GAYTLESKD
+95 GAYTLESGD

-123 LDNWIAGGISMKGAA
+123 TDNWIAGGRSMKGAA

-147 VSLNLPDDTSSLEI
+147 VSLNLLDATPSSLKI
-161 AGGVSVSGASASAGA
+161 AGG
-176 SGNTVTLSNSTAQS
+176 
-190 SYIYGGYMEYH
+190 
-201 GDTSAK
+201 
-207 ADAVAGVNH
+207 
-216 NTVTLTNTSVSG
+216 
-228 TRVYG
+228 
-233 GYVSNSSSAPA
+233 
-244 LNASSNTVEI
+244 
-254 SNTAEKEYG
+254 
-263 VFTVT
+263 
-268 GGYTK
+268 
-273 YGDANDNTVKITG
+273 
-286 TKVTDDDEIYLTSV
+286 
-300 SSDITGGETGSG
+300 ETESG
-312 NADGNTVTLDTIT
+312 NADGNTVTLDTIA

-333 RVGNGNNVVATVNMS
+333 RAGNGNNVAEAVLMS
-348 VLPVSAEEST
+348 VLAVSTEEST
-358 ETDTSTEADPISTS
+358 GTDTSTEADPISTS

-427 GGYVLSSGSAP
+427 GGY
-438 ALNASS
+438 
-444 NTVEISNTAEKEYG
+444 
-458 VSTVTGG
+458 
-465 YTGYGDAND
+465 TGYGDAND

-519 TSSGIVYGGRAG
+519 ASSGIVYGGRAG
-531 NCNNV
+531 NGNNV
-536 PEAVLMSVLA
+536 AEAVLMSVLA
-546 VSEEESTETD
+546 VSTEESTGTD

-576 GSQVKGVYGGV
+576 GSQVEGVYGGV

-597 VTITDSSVEMEAVG
+597 VTITDSSVEMKAVG

-616 MMNCI
+616 MMNWI

-652 AANTFDEEYGKV
+652 AANTFDNEHNEV
-664 QTSGKSSGN
+664 QTTSGKSSGN

-685 VLGGRSAMSDA
+685 VLGGHSAMSDA

-722 IAIAGGFAE
+722 IAGGFAEKGQANNNTVNITIAGGFAE

-759 KGSSSNTLNL
+759 KGSSGNTLNL
-769 HTKGNTVKNLNYFQ
+769 HTKGNTVKNLGYFQ

-865 VKKQDDNTIVV
+865 VKKQDDSTIVV

>member
-1 MKKNYKLLA
+1 MA

-29 AVTVRSADGTEKS
+29 AVTVRSADGTETS
-42 LTETEFTSLYGNTH
+42 LTKTEFTSLYGNTY
-56 THSTSGNT
+56 TDSTSGNT

-75 KGETVSPGGL
+75 KGETVSSGGS
-85 SYAATANTLA
+85 SYTDSTLA
-95 GAYTLESKD
+95 GAYAYTLESGD

-123 LDNWIAGGISMKGAA
+123 MDNWIAGGRSLKGAA

-147 VSLNLPDDTSSLEI
+147 VSLNLPDATTSSLEI
-161 AGGVSVSGASASAGA
+161 AGGVTGASASASA

-190 SYIYGGYMEYH
+190 SYIYGGYGYMEYY
-201 GDTSAK
+201 GDTSAE

-216 NTVTLTNTSVSG
+216 NTVTLTNTSASG
-228 TRVYG
+228 TSVYG
-233 GYVSNSSSAPA
+233 GYVSSSSSAPA

-268 GGYTK
+268 GGCTE

-300 SSDITGGETGSG
+300 SSDITGGETKSG

-333 RVGNGNNVVATVNMS
+333 RAGNGNNVPVLMS
-348 VLPVSAEEST
+348 VLAVSTEEST

-385 EGVYGGY
+385 EGVYGG
-392 MQYYGDTSA
+392 
-401 EADAVAGVNHNTVT
+401 
-415 LTNTSA
+415 
-421 SGTSVY
+421 
-427 GGYVLSSGSAP
+427 
-438 ALNASS
+438 
-444 NTVEISNTAEKEYG
+444 
-458 VSTVTGG
+458 
-465 YTGYGDAND
+465 
-474 NTVKITGTKVTDDDE
+474 
-489 IYLTSVS
+489 
-496 SDITGGET
+496 
-504 ESGNADGNTVTLDTI
+504 
-519 TSSGIVYGGRAG
+519 
-531 NCNNV
+531 
-536 PEAVLMSVLA
+536 
-546 VSEEESTETD
+546 
-556 TSTEADPISTSAS
+556 
-569 SNSVTIT
+569 
-576 GSQVKGVYGGV
+576 V

-597 VTITDSSVEMEAVG
+597 VTITDSSVKMEAVG

-616 MMNCI
+616 MMNWI

-652 AANTFDEEYGKV
+652 AANTFDEKYDDV

-685 VLGGRSAMSDA
+685 VLGGHSAMSDA

-722 IAIAGGFAE
+722 IAGGFAE
-731 KGQANNNTVNITGGT
+731 EGQANNNTVNITGGT

-769 HTKGNTVKNLNYFQ
+769 HTKGNTVKNLGYFQ

-821 KLAPGQAI
+821 KLAPGQDI

-934 VGGYDLHYNTGS
+934 VVGYDLHYNTGS

>member
-29 AVTVRSADGTEKS
+29 AVTVGPVDGTEKP
-42 LTETEFTSLYGNTH
+42 LTNTEFTSLYGNTY
-56 THSTSGNT
+56 TGSTSGNT

-75 KGETVSPGGL
+75 
-85 SYAATANTLA
+85 NTLA
-95 GAYTLESKD
+95 GAYTLESGD

-123 LDNWIAGGISMKGAA
+123 TDNWIAGGRSMKGAA

-147 VSLNLPDDTSSLEI
+147 VSLNLPDATPSSLKI
-161 AGGVSVSGASASAGA
+161 AGG
-176 SGNTVTLSNSTAQS
+176 
-190 SYIYGGYMEYH
+190 
-201 GDTSAK
+201 
-207 ADAVAGVNH
+207 
-216 NTVTLTNTSVSG
+216 
-228 TRVYG
+228 
-233 GYVSNSSSAPA
+233 
-244 LNASSNTVEI
+244 
-254 SNTAEKEYG
+254 
-263 VFTVT
+263 
-268 GGYTK
+268 
-273 YGDANDNTVKITG
+273 
-286 TKVTDDDEIYLTSV
+286 
-300 SSDITGGETGSG
+300 ETESG

-519 TSSGIVYGGRAG
+519 ASSGIVYGGRAG
-531 NCNNV
+531 NGNNV
-536 PEAVLMSVLA
+536 AEAVLMSVLA
-546 VSEEESTETD
+546 VSTEESTGTD

-616 MMNCI
+616 MVGWI

-652 AANTFDEEYGKV
+652 AANTFDEKNGEV

-685 VLGGRSAMSDA
+685 VLGGHSAMSDA

-722 IAIAGGFAE
+722 IAGGFAE
-731 KGQANNNTVNITGGT
+731 EGQANNNTVNITGGT

-759 KGSSSNTLNL
+759 KGSSGNTLNL
-769 HTKGNTVKNLNYFQ
+769 HTKGNTVKNLGYFQ

-984 SFLDDGARGDGRQ
+984 SFLDDGARGAGRQ

>member
-29 AVTVRSADGTEKS
+29 AVTVGSADGTETS
-42 LTETEFTSLYGNTH
+42 LTNTEFTSLYGNKYMN
-56 THSTSGNT
+56 STSGNT

-75 KGETVSPGGL
+75 KGETVSLGEL
-85 SYAATANTLA
+85 SYTASTLA
-95 GAYTLESKD
+95 GAYAYALESGD

-123 LDNWIAGGISMKGAA
+123 TDNWIAGGISMKGAA

-147 VSLNLPDDTSSLEI
+147 VSLNLPDATTSSLKI
-161 AGGVSVSGASASAGA
+161 AGGVSRVSASASA

-190 SYIYGGYMEYH
+190 SDIYGGYME
-201 GDTSAK
+201 
-207 ADAVAGVNH
+207 
-216 NTVTLTNTSVSG
+216 
-228 TRVYG
+228 
-233 GYVSNSSSAPA
+233 
-244 LNASSNTVEI
+244 
-254 SNTAEKEYG
+254 
-263 VFTVT
+263 
-268 GGYTK
+268 
-273 YGDANDNTVKITG
+273 
-286 TKVTDDDEIYLTSV
+286 
-300 SSDITGGETGSG
+300 
-312 NADGNTVTLDTIT
+312 
-325 SSGIVYGG
+325 
-333 RVGNGNNVVATVNMS
+333 
-348 VLPVSAEEST
+348 
-358 ETDTSTEADPISTS
+358 
-372 ASSNSVTITGSQV
+372 
-385 EGVYGGY
+385 
-392 MQYYGDTSA
+392 YYGDTSA

-421 SGTSVY
+421 SGTRVY
-427 GGYVLSSGSAP
+427 GGYVAAP
-438 ALNASS
+438 PIPTVLNVSS
-444 NTVEISNTAEKEYG
+444 NTMEISNTAEKKCG
-458 VSTVTGG
+458 VSTE
-465 YTGYGDAND
+465 
-474 NTVKITGTKVTDDDE
+474 KSTK
-489 IYLTSVS
+489 
-496 SDITGGET
+496 
-504 ESGNADGNTVTLDTI
+504 
-519 TSSGIVYGGRAG
+519 
-531 NCNNV
+531 
-536 PEAVLMSVLA
+536 
-546 VSEEESTETD
+546 TD
-556 TSTEADPISTSAS
+556 TSTEADPISTS

-576 GSQVKGVYGGV
+576 GSQVEGVYGGV

-616 MMNCI
+616 MMNWI

-652 AANTFDEEYGKV
+652 AANTFDEKYGEV

-685 VLGGRSAMSDA
+685 VLGGHSAMSDA

-710 ESSGTGEADDNA
+710 ESSGTGEADDN
-722 IAIAGGFAE
+722 AIAGGFAE

-759 KGSSSNTLNL
+759 KGSSGNTLNL
-769 HTKGNTVKNLNYFQ
+769 HTKGNTVKNLGYFQ

-865 VKKQDDNTIVV
+865 VKKQDDSTIVV

>member
-1 MKKNYKLLA
+1 
-10 TLVLSGLAGAAF
+10 
-22 GVLPAEA
+22 
-29 AVTVRSADGTEKS
+29 
-42 LTETEFTSLYGNTH
+42 
-56 THSTSGNT
+56 
-64 VSISGEGTVTL
+64 
-75 KGETVSPGGL
+75 
-85 SYAATANTLA
+85 
-95 GAYTLESKD
+95 
-104 ASNNKLSV
+104 
-112 TDGASV
+112 
-118 SFSNA
+118 
-123 LDNWIAGGISMKGAA
+123 MKGAA

-147 VSLNLPDDTSSLEI
+147 VSLNLPDATPSSLKI
-161 AGGVSVSGASASAGA
+161 AGG
-176 SGNTVTLSNSTAQS
+176 
-190 SYIYGGYMEYH
+190 
-201 GDTSAK
+201 
-207 ADAVAGVNH
+207 
-216 NTVTLTNTSVSG
+216 
-228 TRVYG
+228 
-233 GYVSNSSSAPA
+233 
-244 LNASSNTVEI
+244 
-254 SNTAEKEYG
+254 
-263 VFTVT
+263 
-268 GGYTK
+268 
-273 YGDANDNTVKITG
+273 
-286 TKVTDDDEIYLTSV
+286 
-300 SSDITGGETGSG
+300 ETESG

-415 LTNTSA
+415 LTNSTAQSSYIYGGYMQYYGDTSAEADAVAGVNHNTVTLTNTSA

-427 GGYVLSSGSAP
+427 GGYVLSSSSAP

-465 YTGYGDAND
+465 YTEYGDAND

-519 TSSGIVYGGRAG
+519 ASSGIVYGGRAG
-531 NCNNV
+531 NGNNV
-536 PEAVLMSVLA
+536 AEAVLMSVLA
-546 VSEEESTETD
+546 VSAEESTETD

-611 GETGY
+611 GETGD
-616 MMNCI
+616 MVGWI

-652 AANTFDEEYGKV
+652 AANTFDEKYDEV

-685 VLGGRSAMSDA
+685 VLGGHSAMSDA

-722 IAIAGGFAE
+722 IAGGFAE
-731 KGQANNNTVNITGGT
+731 EGQANNNTVNITGGT

-769 HTKGNTVKNLNYFQ
+769 HTKGNTVKNLGYFQ

>member
-29 AVTVRSADGTEKS
+29 AVTVGSADGTEKS
-42 LTETEFTSLYGNTH
+42 LTNTEFTSLYGNKYTN
-56 THSTSGNT
+56 STSGNT

-75 KGETVSPGGL
+75 KGETVSSGGS
-85 SYAATANTLA
+85 SYTASTLA
-95 GAYTLESKD
+95 GAYTLESGD

-123 LDNWIAGGISMKGAA
+123 TSSLEIAGGISMKGAA

-147 VSLNLPDDTSSLEI
+147 VSLNLPDATTSSLEI
-161 AGGVSVSGASASAGA
+161 AGGVASASA

-190 SYIYGGYMEYH
+190 SYIYGGYGYIKYY
-201 GDTSAK
+201 GDTSAE

-216 NTVTLTNTSVSG
+216 NTVTLTNTSASGTSVYGGYGGDMEYYGDTSAEADAGVNHNTVTLTNSTAQSSYIYGGYGGYMEYYGDTSAEADAGVNHNTVTLTNSTAQSSDIYGGYMEYYGDTSAEADAVAGVNHNTVTLTNTSASG

-233 GYVSNSSSAPA
+233 GYMEYYVAPTIA
-244 LNASSNTVEI
+244 TFLNDSSNIVEI
-254 SNTAEKEYG
+254 SNTAEKKYG
-263 VFTVT
+263 VST
-268 GGYTK
+268 
-273 YGDANDNTVKITG
+273 
-286 TKVTDDDEIYLTSV
+286 
-300 SSDITGGETGSG
+300 
-312 NADGNTVTLDTIT
+312 
-325 SSGIVYGG
+325 
-333 RVGNGNNVVATVNMS
+333 
-348 VLPVSAEEST
+348 EEST

-385 EGVYGGY
+385 EGVYGG
-392 MQYYGDTSA
+392 
-401 EADAVAGVNHNTVT
+401 
-415 LTNTSA
+415 
-421 SGTSVY
+421 
-427 GGYVLSSGSAP
+427 
-438 ALNASS
+438 
-444 NTVEISNTAEKEYG
+444 
-458 VSTVTGG
+458 
-465 YTGYGDAND
+465 
-474 NTVKITGTKVTDDDE
+474 
-489 IYLTSVS
+489 
-496 SDITGGET
+496 
-504 ESGNADGNTVTLDTI
+504 
-519 TSSGIVYGGRAG
+519 
-531 NCNNV
+531 
-536 PEAVLMSVLA
+536 
-546 VSEEESTETD
+546 
-556 TSTEADPISTSAS
+556 
-569 SNSVTIT
+569 
-576 GSQVKGVYGGV
+576 V

-611 GETGY
+611 GETGGW
-616 MMNCI
+616 I
-621 TQPGQLKDAENNQ
+621 RQPGQLKDAENNQ

-652 AANTFDEEYGKV
+652 AANTFYDGV

-685 VLGGRSAMSDA
+685 VLGGHSAMSDA

-710 ESSGTGEADDNA
+710 ESSGTADDN
-722 IAIAGGFAE
+722 AIAGGFAE
-731 KGQANNNTVNITGGT
+731 EGQANNNTVNITGGT

-769 HTKGNTVKNLNYFQ
+769 HTKGNTVKNLGYFQ

-1116 LYAGIGWDY
+1116 LYVGIGWDY

>member
-29 AVTVRSADGTEKS
+29 AVTVGPVDGTEKP
-42 LTETEFTSLYGNTH
+42 LTNTEFTSLYGNTY
-56 THSTSGNT
+56 TGSTSGNT

-75 KGETVSPGGL
+75 
-85 SYAATANTLA
+85 NTLA
-95 GAYTLESKD
+95 GAYTLESGD

-123 LDNWIAGGISMKGAA
+123 TDNWIAGGRSMKGAA

-147 VSLNLPDDTSSLEI
+147 VSLNLPDATPSSLKI
-161 AGGVSVSGASASAGA
+161 AGG
-176 SGNTVTLSNSTAQS
+176 
-190 SYIYGGYMEYH
+190 
-201 GDTSAK
+201 
-207 ADAVAGVNH
+207 
-216 NTVTLTNTSVSG
+216 
-228 TRVYG
+228 
-233 GYVSNSSSAPA
+233 
-244 LNASSNTVEI
+244 
-254 SNTAEKEYG
+254 
-263 VFTVT
+263 
-268 GGYTK
+268 
-273 YGDANDNTVKITG
+273 
-286 TKVTDDDEIYLTSV
+286 
-300 SSDITGGETGSG
+300 ETESG

-415 LTNTSA
+415 LTNSTAQRSYIYGIYGGYMGYYGDTSAEADAGVNHNTVTLTNSTAQSSDIYGGYMEYYGDTSAEADAVAGVNHNTVTLTNTSA
-421 SGTSVY
+421 SGTRVY
-427 GGYVLSSGSAP
+427 GGYVAAAP
-438 ALNASS
+438 PIPTVLNVSS
-444 NTVEISNTAEKEYG
+444 NTMEISNTAEKKCG
-458 VSTVTGG
+458 VSTE
-465 YTGYGDAND
+465 
-474 NTVKITGTKVTDDDE
+474 KSTK
-489 IYLTSVS
+489 
-496 SDITGGET
+496 
-504 ESGNADGNTVTLDTI
+504 
-519 TSSGIVYGGRAG
+519 
-531 NCNNV
+531 
-536 PEAVLMSVLA
+536 
-546 VSEEESTETD
+546 TD
-556 TSTEADPISTSAS
+556 TSTEADPISTS

-576 GSQVKGVYGGV
+576 GSQVEGVYGGV

-616 MMNCI
+616 MMNWI

-652 AANTFDEEYGKV
+652 AANTFDEKYGEV

-673 TVTINDGTVKNS
+673 TVTINDGTVKDS
-685 VLGGRSAMSDA
+685 VLGGHSAMSDA

-722 IAIAGGFAE
+722 IAGGFAEKGQANNNTVNITIAGGFAE

-759 KGSSSNTLNL
+759 KGSSGNTLNL
-769 HTKGNTVKNLNYFQ
+769 HTKGNTVKNLGYFQ

-865 VKKQDDNTIVV
+865 VKKQDDSTIVV

>member
-29 AVTVRSADGTEKS
+29 AVTVRSADGTETS
-42 LTETEFTSLYGNTH
+42 LTKTEFTSTSLYGNTY
-56 THSTSGNT
+56 TNST
-64 VSISGEGTVTL
+64 
-75 KGETVSPGGL
+75 
-85 SYAATANTLA
+85 
-95 GAYTLESKD
+95 
-104 ASNNKLSV
+104 
-112 TDGASV
+112 
-118 SFSNA
+118 
-123 LDNWIAGGISMKGAA
+123 
-138 SGNQVTLSG
+138 
-147 VSLNLPDDTSSLEI
+147 
-161 AGGVSVSGASASAGA
+161 

-190 SYIYGGYMEYH
+190 SYIYGGYGGYMEYY
-201 GDTSAK
+201 GDTSAE

-216 NTVTLTNTSVSG
+216 NTVTLTNSTAQSSDI
-228 TRVYG
+228 YG
-233 GYVSNSSSAPA
+233 GY
-244 LNASSNTVEI
+244 
-254 SNTAEKEYG
+254 
-263 VFTVT
+263 
-268 GGYTK
+268 GGYMEY
-273 YGDANDNTVKITG
+273 YGD
-286 TKVTDDDEIYLTSV
+286 TSA
-300 SSDITGGETGSG
+300 E
-312 NADGNTVTLDTIT
+312 ADAVAGVNHNTVTLTNST
-325 SSGIVYGG
+325 AQSSYIYGG
-333 RVGNGNNVVATVNMS
+333 
-348 VLPVSAEEST
+348 
-358 ETDTSTEADPISTS
+358 
-372 ASSNSVTITGSQV
+372 
-385 EGVYGGY
+385 YGGY
-392 MQYYGDTSA
+392 MEYYGDTSA

-421 SGTSVY
+421 SGTRVYGGFY
-427 GGYVLSSGSAP
+427 GGYVVPTIANF
-438 ALNASS
+438 LNDSS

-465 YTGYGDAND
+465 YTEYGDAND

-504 ESGNADGNTVTLDTI
+504 ESGNADGNTI

-531 NCNNV
+531 NGNNV
-536 PEAVLMSVLA
+536 AATVIMSVLA
-546 VSEEESTETD
+546 VSAEESTETD
-556 TSTEADPISTSAS
+556 TSTEADPISTGAN

-576 GSQVKGVYGGV
+576 GSQVEGVYGGV

-611 GETGY
+611 GETGD
-616 MMNCI
+616 MMGWI
-621 TQPGQLKDAENNQ
+621 TQPGQPKDAENNQ

-643 GTVVGGEAA
+643 GTVVGGEA
-652 AANTFDEEYGKV
+652 NTFDEKYNKV

-685 VLGGRSAMSDA
+685 VLGGHSAMSDA

-710 ESSGTGEADDNA
+710 ESSGTGEADDN
-722 IAIAGGFAE
+722 AIAGGFAE

-759 KGSSSNTLNL
+759 KGSSGNTLNL
-769 HTKGNTVKNLNYFQ
+769 HTKGNTVKNLGYFQ

-1116 LYAGIGWDY
+1116 LYVGIGWDY

>member
-1 MKKNYKLLA
+1 M
-10 TLVLSGLAGAAF
+10 
-22 GVLPAEA
+22 
-29 AVTVRSADGTEKS
+29 TVGPVDGTEKP
-42 LTETEFTSLYGNTH
+42 LTNTEFTSLYGNTY
-56 THSTSGNT
+56 TGSTSGNT

-75 KGETVSPGGL
+75 
-85 SYAATANTLA
+85 NTLA
-95 GAYTLESKD
+95 GAYTLESGD

-123 LDNWIAGGISMKGAA
+123 TDNWIAGGRSMKGAA

-147 VSLNLPDDTSSLEI
+147 VSLNLPDATPSSLKI
-161 AGGVSVSGASASAGA
+161 AGG
-176 SGNTVTLSNSTAQS
+176 
-190 SYIYGGYMEYH
+190 
-201 GDTSAK
+201 
-207 ADAVAGVNH
+207 
-216 NTVTLTNTSVSG
+216 
-228 TRVYG
+228 
-233 GYVSNSSSAPA
+233 
-244 LNASSNTVEI
+244 
-254 SNTAEKEYG
+254 
-263 VFTVT
+263 
-268 GGYTK
+268 
-273 YGDANDNTVKITG
+273 
-286 TKVTDDDEIYLTSV
+286 
-300 SSDITGGETGSG
+300 ETESG

-519 TSSGIVYGGRAG
+519 ASSGIVYGGRAG
-531 NCNNV
+531 NGNNV
-536 PEAVLMSVLA
+536 AEAVLMSVLA
-546 VSEEESTETD
+546 VSTEESTGTD

-616 MMNCI
+616 MVGWI

-652 AANTFDEEYGKV
+652 AANTFDEKNGEV

-685 VLGGRSAMSDA
+685 VLGGHSAMSDA

-722 IAIAGGFAE
+722 IAGGFAE
-731 KGQANNNTVNITGGT
+731 EGQANNNTVNITGGT

-759 KGSSSNTLNL
+759 KGSSGNTLNL
-769 HTKGNTVKNLNYFQ
+769 HTKGNTVKNLGYFQ

-865 VKKQDDNTIVV
+865 VKKQDDSTIVV

>member
-29 AVTVRSADGTEKS
+29 AVTVGPVDGTEKP
-42 LTETEFTSLYGNTH
+42 LTNTEFTSLYGNTY
-56 THSTSGNT
+56 TGSTSGNT

-75 KGETVSPGGL
+75 
-85 SYAATANTLA
+85 NTLA
-95 GAYTLESKD
+95 GAYTLESGD

-123 LDNWIAGGISMKGAA
+123 TDNWIAGGRSMKGAA

-147 VSLNLPDDTSSLEI
+147 VSLNLPDATPSSLKI
-161 AGGVSVSGASASAGA
+161 AGG
-176 SGNTVTLSNSTAQS
+176 
-190 SYIYGGYMEYH
+190 
-201 GDTSAK
+201 
-207 ADAVAGVNH
+207 
-216 NTVTLTNTSVSG
+216 
-228 TRVYG
+228 
-233 GYVSNSSSAPA
+233 
-244 LNASSNTVEI
+244 
-254 SNTAEKEYG
+254 
-263 VFTVT
+263 
-268 GGYTK
+268 
-273 YGDANDNTVKITG
+273 
-286 TKVTDDDEIYLTSV
+286 
-300 SSDITGGETGSG
+300 ETESG
-312 NADGNTVTLDTIT
+312 NADGNTVTLDTIA

-333 RVGNGNNVVATVNMS
+333 RAGNGNNVAEAVLMS
-348 VLPVSAEEST
+348 VLAVSTEEST
-358 ETDTSTEADPISTS
+358 GTDTSTEADPISTS

-392 MQYYGDTSA
+392 MQYYGDTSAEADAVAGVNHNTVTLTNSTAQRSYIYGIYGGYMQYYRDTSA

-519 TSSGIVYGGRAG
+519 ASSGIVYGGRAG
-531 NCNNV
+531 NGNNV
-536 PEAVLMSVLA
+536 AEAVLMSVLA
-546 VSEEESTETD
+546 VSTEESTGTD

-616 MMNCI
+616 MVGWI

-652 AANTFDEEYGKV
+652 AANTFDEKNGEV

-685 VLGGRSAMSDA
+685 VLGGHSAMSDA

-722 IAIAGGFAE
+722 IAGGFAE
-731 KGQANNNTVNITGGT
+731 EGQANNNTVNITGGT

-759 KGSSSNTLNL
+759 KGSSGNTLNL
-769 HTKGNTVKNLNYFQ
+769 HTKGNTVKNLGYFQ

>member
-29 AVTVRSADGTEKS
+29 AVTVGPVDGTEKP
-42 LTETEFTSLYGNTH
+42 LTNTEFTSLYGNTY
-56 THSTSGNT
+56 TGSTSGNT

-75 KGETVSPGGL
+75 
-85 SYAATANTLA
+85 NTLA
-95 GAYTLESKD
+95 GAYTLESGD

-123 LDNWIAGGISMKGAA
+123 TDNWIAGGRSMKGAA

-147 VSLNLPDDTSSLEI
+147 VSLNLPDATPSSLKI
-161 AGGVSVSGASASAGA
+161 AGG
-176 SGNTVTLSNSTAQS
+176 
-190 SYIYGGYMEYH
+190 
-201 GDTSAK
+201 
-207 ADAVAGVNH
+207 
-216 NTVTLTNTSVSG
+216 
-228 TRVYG
+228 
-233 GYVSNSSSAPA
+233 
-244 LNASSNTVEI
+244 
-254 SNTAEKEYG
+254 
-263 VFTVT
+263 
-268 GGYTK
+268 
-273 YGDANDNTVKITG
+273 
-286 TKVTDDDEIYLTSV
+286 
-300 SSDITGGETGSG
+300 ETESG

-519 TSSGIVYGGRAG
+519 ASSGIVYGGRAG
-531 NCNNV
+531 NGNNV
-536 PEAVLMSVLA
+536 AEAVLMSVLA
-546 VSEEESTETD
+546 VSTEESTGTD

-616 MMNCI
+616 MVGWI

-652 AANTFDEEYGKV
+652 AANTFDEKNGEV

-685 VLGGRSAMSDA
+685 VLGGHSAMSDA

-722 IAIAGGFAE
+722 IAGGFAKE
-731 KGQANNNTVNITGGT
+731 GQANNNTVNITGGT

-759 KGSSSNTLNL
+759 KGSSGNTLNL
-769 HTKGNTVKNLNYFQ
+769 HTKGNTVKNLGYFQ